1 MAQRAPQRED
11 RIDDYYD
18 EEFNR
23 RAQNL
28 RDQEESTGRQASQNS
43 SDGSGSSLA
52 SSKDAS
58 KNIDAAKEKEENPSS
73 GWANKYTGGNSGN
86 NRSFVGKLK
95 GQKKKGP
102 LALLVLVFGGGG
114 LLFTSFFSP
123 ALLLVH
129 VKNMFLNDLSDV
141 SPAQNVRSSALMRNK
156 IKGVTATASICTNK
170 ITVRC
175 KFSTFSNREV
185 RKFERAGFTV
195 ERQNSRMPGR
205 NIIQSMT
212 FETNSGEKITIR
224 NPQEM
229 RNFARTPEGRSALNR
244 AFNPKAAAFI
254 DKSFNSM
261 LLRKFK
267 INKASKLSGND
278 KKKVQESFDKSV
290 GADEETKSK
299 EGGRFNGSVEEGRS
313 VAKKA
318 AGVSSLTGQIVC
330 EGYNTSRKIVNGVKA
345 TQAASF
351 AAFAMTFLTE
361 TDKMIAGK
369 GDPEIMSALGDQMT
383 SVDNRKE
390 VDGKPNPNYGKSPTD
405 AQGYRLAAYGDVG
418 KLDSSASQYVL
429 GGGVLLGTL
438 TKIISAPS
446 KIPGGKTSLK
456 VACKALDGAGII
468 QILKCAVTGGVICG
482 IVAAIGIGG
491 GVALGILFDDF
502 VKLLIERLGKVSLDA
517 NTVGPDV
524 GNAMFAGSSAVMS
537 GMAGSAG
544 MMPANKASMQ
554 QYFAATDGE
563 RKLQIAADVYDAR
576 SDPFNVYNQ
585 YSFLGSIAQPVNE
598 SLFSQ
603 PTAVSRVANLVSFIP
618 SAFGTIG
625 TASAQYNMP
634 VKPYDS
640 NRFSQCE
647 DPQLKEVNVDG
658 DAFCNIRY
666 SMSSQELGF
675 DPDKNTAWLV
685 KNEYINEETGEP
697 ASTKNGE
704 DYKNFLE
711 YCVNR
716 VDPMGSTAE
725 PITTGKD
732 EGWITGSKCT
742 EKSEKMSR
750 FRTFTMDLNMQNI
763 IDDTSPEAEGSSGNT
778 SPPGD
783 GTAPDPTGGD
793 KNSWYKDTSNVPCGP
808 GTQDMG
814 IQETF
819 YIPVTG
825 QNKYKI
831 RLCALSI
838 RDTSGINPG
847 GKAWVNSSVSESWQ
861 KLINDAQ
868 AAGFSPS
875 ANTSFRSPSWQCT
888 GGGNCTPSSNPVCAG
903 YQRVAC
909 VGWSNH
915 GAGFAIDFAGT
926 AGGSAFFRWL
936 QANSR
941 KYGFGLNPTES
952 WHWDKDFY
960 YTNPSNR
967 LGR

>member
-1 MAQRAPQRED
+1 MARQTLGRED
-11 RIDDYYD
+11 EIDQHYD
-18 EEFNR
+18 NEFNR

-28 RDQEESTGRQASQNS
+28 RDQEQTTGHDAYANS
-43 SDGSGSSLA
+43 NANQSGSST
-52 SSKDAS
+52 SDPKNAS
-58 KNIDAAKEKEENPSS
+58 KNIDTAKEKEQSPDSS
-73 GWANKYTGGNSGN
+73 WTNKYTGGNSDKKQ
-86 NRSFVGKLK
+86 SFIGKLK
-95 GQKKKGP
+95 GAKKKGP
-102 LALLVLVFGGGG
+102 LAILVLLFGGGG

-141 SPAQNVRSSALMRNK
+141 SPAQNIRADALMRNK
-156 IKGVTATASICTNK
+156 IKGLSATVGSCSNKVSI
-170 ITVRC
+170 RC
-175 KFSTFSNREV
+175 KFSTMSNRQV
-185 RKFERAGFTV
+185 KKFEKAGFKIDGDK
-195 ERQNSRMPGR
+195 SRIPGR
-205 NIIQSMT
+205 NIVTSMT
-212 FETNSGEKITIR
+212 FEKAGGEKVTIK
-224 NPQEM
+224 NPQEL

-261 LLRKFK
+261 LLRKFR

-278 KKKVQESFDKSV
+278 KDKVKESFDKSV
-290 GADEETKSK
+290 GADEETKK
-299 EGGRFNGSVEEGRS
+299 KPGGRFNGSVEEGRGI
-313 VAKKA
+313 AKKA
-318 AGVSSLTGQIVC
+318 AGVSSLTGQIIC
-330 EGYNTSRKIVNGVKA
+330 EGYNTSRKLINGVKV

-369 GDPEIMSALGDQMT
+369 GDPEVMSALGDQMT

-390 VDGKPNPNYGKSPTD
+390 IDGKPNPNYGKSPTD
-405 AQGYRLAAYGDVG
+405 AQGYRLAAYGDVN
-418 KLDSSASQYVL
+418 KPDSSASKYIL

-438 TKIISAPS
+438 AKIINAPS
-446 KIPGGKTSLK
+446 KVPGGKTALK
-456 VACKALDGAGII
+456 AACKALDGAGII

-482 IVAAIGIGG
+482 VVAAIGIGG
-491 GVALGILFDDF
+491 GVALGLLFDNF

-517 NTVGPDV
+517 NTIGPDV

-544 MMPANKASMQ
+544 MMPADKASMQ
-554 QYFAATDGE
+554 QYIAATDDE

-576 SDPFNVYNQ
+576 SEPFNIYNQ
-585 YSFLGSIAQPVNE
+585 YSFLGSIAQPINA

-603 PTAVSRVANLVSFIP
+603 PTMASKLASLVSFVP
-618 SAFGTIG
+618 SAFGNIG

-634 VKPYDS
+634 AKTFDA
-640 NRFSQCE
+640 NRFSQCD
-647 DPQLKEVNVDG
+647 DPQLIDVGVDG
-658 DAFCNIRY
+658 DVFCNVRY
-666 SMSSQELGF
+666 SMSNQELGF
-675 DPDKNTAWLV
+675 DPDTNAKWMIDKKYVDA
-685 KNEYINEETGEP
+685 ETGEP

-716 VDPMGSTAE
+716 TDPMGSTAE
-725 PITTGKD
+725 PITTSKD
-732 EGWITGSKCT
+732 EGWITGRKCT

-763 IDDTSPEAEGSSGNT
+763 IDDTSPEAEGSSSGT
-778 SPPGD
+778 TPGD

-793 KNSWYKDTSNVPCGP
+793 KKSWYKDTSNVPCAA

-847 GKAWVNSSVSESWQ
+847 GKAWVNSSVSGSWQ

-926 AGGSAFFRWL
+926 AGRSAFFRWL